1 MQSKYKQP
9 GLTALVQ
16 DLQLCMRKSLI
27 KFVRRT
33 TCESQSWV
41 HGEVCEGRKK
51 GFESHPF
58 MTSRGITFLF
68 PLYQQSPLIHPPT
81 HPLSFSLSFS
91 SPLPP
96 SSFPLFLSRR
106 RLAPR
111 SGSWCRN
118 FSKQCSSPLCGMKKE
133 AKLWSFCQ
141 APLDKWA
148 DREAVRALSRFFVLN
163 QWSLPKGHPT
173 LLQPLI

>member
-1 MQSKYKQP
+1 
-9 GLTALVQ
+9 
-16 DLQLCMRKSLI
+16 MRKCLI

-33 TCESQSWV
+33 KW
-41 HGEVCEGRKK
+41 K
-51 GFESHPF
+51 SHSCYPQGGLLWEPSIYDIQGYYVF
-58 MTSRGITFLF
+58 FIYL
-68 PLYQQSPLIHPPT
+68 QSPLIYPPT
-81 HPLSFSLSFS
+81 HPHSFSLSFS
-91 SPLPP
+91 SLLLSLLLP
-96 SSFPLFLSRR
+96 FLSFCPK

-111 SGSWCRN
+111 SSSWCRN

>member
-1 MQSKYKQP
+1 MALQHAEVNRIHCTSFLALGERVFNKVGLVVISTGSAVQKKSFQSLCIYDIHGYYSP
-9 GLTALVQ
+9 SLTPISTA
-16 DLQLCMRKSLI
+16 SLHL
-27 KFVRRT
+27 
-33 TCESQSWV
+33 S
-41 HGEVCEGRKK
+41 
-51 GFESHPF
+51 
-58 MTSRGITFLF
+58 
-68 PLYQQSPLIHPPT
+68 T
-81 HPLSFSLSFS
+81 HPSSLLLCLFSFST
-91 SPLPP
+91 P
-96 SSFPLFLSRR
+96 SFPPFLSLSLSLFFCPK

-111 SGSWCRN
+111 SSSWCRN

>member
-1 MQSKYKQP
+1 MYVLLSVRKYCMAEKGQ
-9 GLTALVQ
+9 GLIS
-16 DLQLCMRKSLI
+16 SLI
-27 KFVRRT
+27 YGKYRMLDSIFSSL
-33 TCESQSWV
+33 CQSV
-41 HGEVCEGRKK
+41 KK
-51 GFESHPF
+51 KKKLWKPTIYDIQGYYFFSLYLPPILSPL
-58 MTSRGITFLF
+58 TLFLF
-68 PLYQQSPLIHPPT
+68 STPSFFPF
-81 HPLSFSLSFS
+81 LSFC
-91 SPLPP
+91 PK
-96 SSFPLFLSRR
+96 
-106 RLAPR
+106 RLAPW

>member
-1 MQSKYKQP
+1 
-9 GLTALVQ
+9 
-16 DLQLCMRKSLI
+16 MRECLI

-33 TCESQSWV
+33 TWKSHSCI
-41 HGEVCEGRKK
+41 HGEVCEGEKK
-51 GFESHPF
+51 LWKPSIYDIQGYYF
-58 MTSRGITFLF
+58 F
-68 PLYQQSPLIHPPT
+68 PLYQQSPLIYPPT
-81 HPLSFSLSFS
+81 HLSPSHSLSLLHSLLLPFLSFC
-91 SPLPP
+91 PK
-96 SSFPLFLSRR
+96 
-106 RLAPR
+106 RLAPW
-111 SGSWCRN
+111 SSSWCRN